1 MEGGGLSAVPLDA
14 FPGWGQKGGGGGEL
28 PFHLPPFTRCFVASV
43 NEELHLVS
51 VVLGN
56 VPFFLLKTD

>member
-1 MEGGGLSAVPLDA
+1 MEGGGLSGVLLDA
-14 FPGWGQKGGGGGEL
+14 FPGWGRWGGEL

-51 VVLGN
+51 VVLEN
-56 VPFFLLKTD
+56 VPFSF